1 MRTFWRTLS
10 YSAVAAVNIG
20 STLLP
25 VWPGRLHVL
34 RPYLPL
40 GVILGAQHV
49 TLLLGVSMLLLAYPA
64 ACRQRGAT
72 YLLMACLGL
81 AIASNL
87 VKGLDIEE
95 ALINAA
101 ALGVLWHGRGTVQD
115 IPVRYTPVDLLRLGA
130 ALAAIFW
137 LYGRVGDTVLDW
149 LYGMAQRGFD
159 SMHRMHN
166 SGLIPRYLLTARL
179 PLQARWFEQS
189 QLLLPI
195 FLVGVFLYLSWTSLA
210 RIQRDMGD
218 PADLYERFGRSSHN
232 SLAYL
237 ARRDDVLTF
246 VDAGGRG
253 AITYRTVG
261 RVALQIGAI
270 LAPAEA
276 RPDVYAAFCAYCRA
290 QGLIPAAVALARDE
304 LPAARRAGMRTL
316 PIGTEA
322 VVDVATFAI
331 EGLSKKMRWAHRNLS
346 KRGYTV
352 RLVAADAVTFAER
365 AALARLDSQWR
376 ALRGGQ
382 LHGCCMTLGRF
393 PTVDDPEC
401 LVALAS
407 DEAGQAVAY
416 LTLLPGGEGY
426 YSLDLTRRASDA
438 PNATMEFLLME
449 TLARLRARGAATVS
463 LNFSTFSR
471 VAQVPGGAAL
481 LNLLGAAVQLRSL
494 ETFNNKFRPAWA
506 PRYLAY
512 PSLASLPDVVYAILA
527 VEGVNR
533 MAVNALARAMRR
545 PLIALAAL
553 AHQPALQRDGVHT
566 P

>member
-1 MRTFWRTLS
+1 MRTFWRALS

-64 ACRQRGAT
+64 ARRQRGAT

-95 ALINAA
+95 ALINTA
-101 ALGVLWHGRGTVQD
+101 ALGVLWHGRGTVRD

-149 LYGMAQRGFD
+149 LYGMARRGID
-159 SMHRMHN
+159 SMHRMH

-189 QLLLPI
+189 QVLLPI
-195 FLVGVFLYLSWTSLA
+195 FLMCVFLYLSWTSLA

-218 PADLYERFGRSSHN
+218 PAELYERFGRSSHN

-246 VDAGGRG
+246 VDAEGRG

-276 RPDVYAAFCAYCRA
+276 RLEVYAAFCAYCRA
-290 QGLIPAAVALARDE
+290 QGLIPAAVALAQDE

-316 PIGTEA
+316 TIGTEA

-352 RLVAADAVTFAER
+352 RLVTANAVTPGER
-365 AALARLDSQWR
+365 AALARLDAQWR

-393 PTVDDPEC
+393 PTVDDSEC

-407 DEAGQAVAY
+407 DAAGDAVAY

-449 TLARLRARGAATVS
+449 TLAQLRARGAATVS

-471 VAQVPGGAAL
+471 VAQVPGGEAL
-481 LNLLGAAVQLRSL
+481 LNVLGAAVQLHSL
-494 ETFNNKFRPAWA
+494 ETFNNKFRPAWVS
-506 PRYLAY
+506 RYLAY
-512 PSLASLPDVVYAILA
+512 PSRASLPDVVYAILT
-527 VEGVNR
+527 VEGVNH

-545 PLIALAAL
+545 PLTALTAL
-553 AHQPALQRDGVHT
+553 AHQPALQQDGVHT